1 MSQKQYLTAFI
12 HNSASIRDVVGED
25 ITDAPHKAVAYNE
38 DGKLVLPA
46 ADGDQAVGVVLSDA
60 AGYDTGAALVTKAGM
75 ELDVLIKDIGLVEAG
90 EAIAKGDLLTASAAG
105 LPSNLV
111 QAAFGAAAST
121 LLALA
126 LRRSSYAQK
135 HFPSL

>member
-38 DGKLVLPA
+38 DGKLVHPA
-46 ADGDQAVGVVLSDA
+46 ADGDPAVGVVLSDA

-75 ELDVLIKDIGLVEAG
+75 ELDVLIKDIGLAEAG
-90 EAIAKGDLLTASAAG
+90 EAIAKGDLLTASASGHFIFGVAMTAAQEAG
-105 LPSNLV
+105 ELV
-111 QAAFGAAAST
+111 QIQITKSG
-121 LLALA
+121 
-126 LRRSSYAQK
+126 YQK
-135 HFPSL
+135 

>member
-46 ADGDQAVGVVLSDA
+46 ADGDPAVGVVISDA
-60 AGYDTGAALVTKAGM
+60 AGYDTGAALVTKAGA
-75 ELDVLIKDIGLVEAG
+75 D
-90 EAIAKGDLLTASAAG
+90 
-105 LPSNLV
+105 
-111 QAAFGAAAST
+111 
-121 LLALA
+121 
-126 LRRSSYAQK
+126 
-135 HFPSL
+135 